1 MHADTAILLLNLG
14 GPVTLAHVEPFLF
27 HLFSD
32 RDLITLPGPA
42 WFQPTYAWGIAKLR
56 RKGAMQRYAEIGG
69 GSPLLKESAAQ
80 ATALRKQ
87 LRAQGIQSPVK
98 LVFRTSSPRAAG
110 LLKALK
116 REGISKLL
124 PVTLYPH
131 ACHAT
136 TGSSIR
142 ELQREAK
149 AQGMTLL
156 DGVQS
161 YATDED
167 YLASLEEGLRAAL
180 QEFPYAT
187 VLFSAHSMPLRQ
199 LEKTNDPYEQEIKA
213 TCRALKARLGDIP
226 GGYTLAYQSKVG
238 PIKWLEPSLKSA
250 LKPMGGRDLI
260 VVPISFVSEHIETL
274 HELDIEYRE
283 LAEQLGVRA
292 WKRVSTPGVHPRY
305 IQCLLRRTLNALQL
319 EGQPV

>member
-1 MHADTAILLLNLG
+1 MHNDTAILLLNLG
-14 GPVTLAHVEPFLF
+14 GPVTLQHVEPFLYA
-27 HLFSD
+27 LFSD
-32 RDLITLPGPA
+32 RDLIKLPGPA
-42 WFQPTYAWGIAKLR
+42 WFQPVYAWGIAKLR

-69 GSPLLKESAAQ
+69 GSPLLKESAFQ
-80 ATALRKQ
+80 AAALRAG
-87 LRAQGIQSPVK
+87 LRASGIQSPVK
-98 LVFRTSSPRAAG
+98 LVFRTSAPRAAG

-116 REGISKLL
+116 RQGVTRLL

-149 AQGMTLL
+149 AQGFALL
-156 DGVQS
+156 EGVQS
-161 YATDED
+161 YATDEE
-167 YLASLEEGLRAAL
+167 YLQSLEGHIRAAL
-180 QEFPYAT
+180 EEFPYAT

-199 LEKTNDPYEQEIKA
+199 LEKTGDPYEQEIKA
-213 TCRALKARLGDIP
+213 TCRALKARIGDIP

-238 PIKWLEPSLKSA
+238 PIKWLEPSLKDA

-283 LAEQLGVRA
+283 LADHLGVRT
-292 WKRVSTPGVHPRY
+292 WKRVPTPGTHPAY
-305 IQCLLRRTLNALQL
+305 IRCLLRRTLEALG
-319 EGQPV
+319 ERSSA